1 MCALPTIISYISQ
14 CFQRSHTTLTRWIIA
29 MTVAS
34 HAVLLYSLNHRAI
47 RAKLLLSI
55 KEKYT
60 VVFSAIL
67 MYISLAN
74 HCNRVAF
81 TLDSA
86 LKVTVCPL
94 TLEGTIVSMFYQ
106 VSGFLKLLRLVSNCL
121 SLLCSLCITSIVFWT
136 RMFTNVSEIT
146 NSFPQGFSAMTV
158 PLQHD

>member
-1 MCALPTIISYISQ
+1 
-14 CFQRSHTTLTRWIIA
+14 

-67 MYISLAN
+67 VYISLGCTGD

-94 TLEGTIVSMFYQ
+94 TWKE
-106 VSGFLKLLRLVSNCL
+106 LL
-121 SLLCSLCITSIVFWT
+121 
-136 RMFTNVSEIT
+136 
-146 NSFPQGFSAMTV
+146 
-158 PLQHD
+158 